1 MPHRSR
7 PLHYATPPELRGRPS
22 GRHPVVVVGGGPV
35 GLTAA
40 IDCALHGI
48 PVLLLD
54 EDDRVSTG
62 SRAIC
67 WSKRSLEIFDR
78 LGVAGRM
85 VARGVTWKVGR
96 LFHRDRLVYRFD
108 LLPEDGHR
116 MPAFINLQQY
126 FVEEQLIERAAE
138 LPAVEMRWKS
148 RVVGLDPAADG
159 VTLEVE
165 TPEGRYAVAADWVLA
180 CDGARSALRRMMGLA
195 FAGKVFEDRFLI
207 ADVRMTADFPTERW
221 FWFDP
226 PFHPGRSALLHRQ
239 AGNVFR
245 IDLQLGWGADPEE
258 ERKPGRVVPRLKAML
273 GDAARFELEWVSVYT
288 FQCRR
293 LERFRHGRVL
303 FVGDSAHQVSPF
315 GARGGNG
322 GIQDA
327 DNLVWKLALVLR
339 GAAPEGVLDSYDEE
353 RGRAADENIRAST
366 RSTDFIAPKGPGA
379 QLFRDAVLALAVD
392 APFARR
398 LVNSGRLS
406 LPCALGGGSLQTPD
420 GTPWEDGAGPGAPCP
435 DAPVRT
441 PDGLPGWLLNGLGH
455 DFVLLVFADGPA
467 DLPDRT
473 ALAALR
479 RHPAGLRALVVA
491 PDAAAFG
498 AADRGA
504 LAVLADGE
512 GLARRRYG
520 GRAGTVHLIRPD
532 QHVAGR
538 WPALDERAVWAALDR
553 ATGRAAPAAVA
564 AA

>member
-1 MPHRSR
+1 MPHRSL
-7 PLHYATPPELRGRPS
+7 PLHYSTPPELRGASP
-22 GRHPVVVVGGGPV
+22 GRRPVVIVGGGPV
-35 GLTAA
+35 GLAAA
-40 IDCALHGI
+40 IDCGLHGI

-54 EDDRVSTG
+54 EDDAVSSG

-67 WSKRSLEIFDR
+67 WSKRTLEIFDR

-85 VARGVTWKVGR
+85 LAKGITWKVGR

-108 LLPEDGHR
+108 LLPEAGHK

-126 FVEEQLIERAAE
+126 FVEEYLIERAAE
-138 LPAVEMRWKS
+138 LPNVETRWKS
-148 RVVGLDPAADG
+148 RVVGLTAAPDG

-165 TPEGRYAVAADWVLA
+165 TPEGRYAVEADWVLA
-180 CDGARSALRRMMGLA
+180 CDGARSPIRKMMGLS
-195 FAGKVFEDRFLI
+195 FEGKVFEDRFLI

-226 PFHPGRSALLHRQ
+226 PFHPGQSALLHRQ
-239 AGNVFR
+239 ADDVFR
-245 IDLQLGWGADPEE
+245 IDLQLGWGIDPEE
-258 ERKPGRVVPRLKAML
+258 EKKPERVIPRLRAML
-273 GDAARFELEWVSVYT
+273 GEAARFDLQWVSVYC

-339 GAAPEGVLDSYDEE
+339 GTAPDTLLDTYDEE
-353 RGRAADENIRAST
+353 RIQGADENIRNST
-366 RSTDFIAPKGPGA
+366 RSTDFITPKGPGA
-379 QLFRDAVLALAVD
+379 TLFRDAVLALADD

-406 LPCALGGGSLQTPD
+406 LPCALDGCALQTPD
-420 GTPWEDGAGPGAPCP
+420 GVAWEEGAGPGLPCP
-435 DAPVRT
+435 DAPIRE
-441 PDGLPGWLLNGLGH
+441 PNRAPGWLLNELGH
-455 DFVLLVFADGPA
+455 DFVLLVFADSPA
-467 DLPDRT
+467 DLPDRA

-479 RHPAGLRALVVA
+479 RHPAGLRELVVA
-491 PDAAAFG
+491 PDAASFDG
-498 AADRGA
+498 D
-504 LAVLADGE
+504 LAVLTDVE

-520 GRAGTVHLIRPD
+520 GRPGSVHLIRPD
-532 QHVAGR
+532 QHVAAR

-553 ATGRAAPAAVA
+553 ATGRAAAPGSVA
-564 AA
+564 A